1 MKKIMCLILTLAIAS
16 FFVVSCSKPADLD
29 LADESNQQKNETKY
43 YNIGASPATA
53 SMYPYWVAVGKAI
66 QTIYPEYQ
74 ITVSESRGATDVSN
88 RVRAEDVVL
97 GNCVARSDYE
107 NFHGLGEFD
116 GDPNPNARI
125 LWYYDVTYYAFCVS
139 KESGITSFDQL
150 DGKRINTGGTGS
162 TLVVIT
168 TDMMEDL
175 GIKPS
180 YYDSSKPDAGDAYA
194 NRQIVGMCSAAAIPD
209 SFVLQLNANLPIEI
223 LSMTDEQYG
232 KVTKDRPYYTKGLI
246 PTGTY
251 DGVDH
256 DVHTIAYMQGGQS
269 TSDLPQEDGYK
280 FVKAVFEDGKDIW
293 ASTMPTAAKQNP
305 IELALKSPIP
315 LHAGMVQYIKEKGID
330 VPAHLIPPEYVEK

>member
-1 MKKIMCLILTLAIAS
+1 MKKKVYIALSLIMIISLL
-16 FFVVSCSKPADLD
+16 VSCSKPAEVGSGEDLSPD
-29 LADESNQQKNETKY
+29 AKEVIY

-66 QTIYPEYQ
+66 QTVYPEYQ

-88 RVRAEDVVL
+88 RVRANDVVL

-125 LWYYDVTYYAFCVS
+125 LWYYDVTYYTFCVS
-139 KESGITSFDQL
+139 KESGITSYEQL
-150 DGKRINTGGTGS
+150 NGKRINTGGTGS

-168 TDMMEDL
+168 TDMMNDL

-223 LSMTDEQYG
+223 LSMTDEQYD

-246 PTGTY
+246 PAGTY

-256 DVHTIAYMQGGQS
+256 DVVTIAYMQGGQS

-293 ASTMPTAAKQNP
+293 ASTMPTAAKQDP
-305 IELALKSPIP
+305 IDLALKSPIP
-315 LHAGMVQYIKEKGID
+315 LHAGMVQYIKEKD
-330 VPAHLIPPEYVEK
+330 LTYLII